1 VSLEGLPDFAVN
13 LRRLFAWHGLSNRQ
27 VSELLGAT
35 EHTVGG
41 WLKGTREPSTKY
53 LLLIGELF
61 AVDPKRVFGDPEEFG
76 QDIASVIRMRGV
88 AEAMPEWR
96 RRGFRSV

>member
-1 VSLEGLPDFAVN
+1 VTFDELPDYAVN

-27 VSELLGAT
+27 ASELLGAT

-61 AVDPKRVFGDPEEFG
+61 AVDPKRVFGDPEAFG
-76 QDIASVIRMRGV
+76 QDIASPMRWRGV

-96 RRGFRSV
+96 RRGFRSI